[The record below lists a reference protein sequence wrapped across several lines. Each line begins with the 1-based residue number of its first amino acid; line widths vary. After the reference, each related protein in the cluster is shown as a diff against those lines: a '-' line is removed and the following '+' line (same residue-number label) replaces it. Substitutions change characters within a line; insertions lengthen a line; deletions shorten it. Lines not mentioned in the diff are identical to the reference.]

1 MAGEPEMEG
10 GHIVGC
16 PAIDVLAAYFLGQGL
31 VLPGKHLQQSIIS
44 DTIPHSLQTD

>member
-31 VLPGKHLQQSIIS
+31 VLTGKHLQQGVIS